1 MTKPQRKNLKKLAK
15 HITYFQTIKEKLIMI
30 NSVTQL
36 LREVEV
42 EVDFKA
48 LVVLIVHLSQI
59 FLKIFLVTLVEAP
72 QGELV
77 IEEMI

>member
-1 MTKPQRKNLKKLAK
+1 
-15 HITYFQTIKEKLIMI
+15 MI

-36 LREVEV
+36 LKEVEV

>member
-1 MTKPQRKNLKKLAK
+1 
-15 HITYFQTIKEKLIMI
+15 MI

-42 EVDFKA
+42 EVDFKGS
-48 LVVLIVHLSQI
+48 VVLIVHLSQI

-72 QGELV
+72 QEELV